1 MYRFATSNSQE
12 TYFKVHQRLN
22 LTSIQ
27 DKLSAQMANSWA
39 SIRSFTNKQ
48 MLFSGI
54 QVWHTDTLRGKKSN
68 SQWMWQPCINETLWE
83 GQSEN
88 VTLVELLS
96 AQKQLK
102 CHVKLRQNKPI
113 WMYAKAFSIHP
124 FGLK

>member
-12 TYFKVHQRLN
+12 THFKVHQRLN
-22 LTSIQ
+22 LISIQ

-68 SQWMWQPCINETLWE
+68 SQCM
-83 GQSEN
+83 
-88 VTLVELLS
+88 
-96 AQKQLK
+96 
-102 CHVKLRQNKPI
+102 
-113 WMYAKAFSIHP
+113 
-124 FGLK
+124 

>member
-12 TYFKVHQRLN
+12 THFKVHQRLN

-54 QVWHTDTLRGKKSN
+54 QVWRTHTLSEAR
-68 SQWMWQPCINETLWE
+68 SQTVSGCDSP
-83 GQSEN
+83 
-88 VTLVELLS
+88 
-96 AQKQLK
+96 A
-102 CHVKLRQNKPI
+102 
-113 WMYAKAFSIHP
+113 
-124 FGLK
+124 